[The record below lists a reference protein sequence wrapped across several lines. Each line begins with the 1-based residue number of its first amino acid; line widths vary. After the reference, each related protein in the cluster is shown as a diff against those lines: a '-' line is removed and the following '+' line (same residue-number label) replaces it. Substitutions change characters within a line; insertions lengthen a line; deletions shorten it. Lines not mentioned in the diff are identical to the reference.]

1 MKPDDETTAAE
12 LAKQQAEPFVK
23 AEWYL
28 VLGSLLIGL
37 ISLAVLFWLTR
48 G

>member
-12 LAKQQAEPFVK
+12 LAKQTAEPFVK

-28 VLGSLLIGL
+28 VIGSISIGL
-37 ISLAVLFWLTR
+37 ISLAILYWVSR